1 AIATPPPRPQIPA
14 PPPPRPV
21 LNWRIPSRGQA
32 EGARCTGRRRRR
44 CRWVDKQR
52 GIALRTLLWE
62 RRSRCCGLTAIRQ
75 HAPFDG
81 TQPPHFAAHL
91 DLRLTV
97 QVEYR
102 LGPIP
107 QKGILAV
114 AKRHAPKPLGKG
126 RDERRP

>member
-52 GIALRTLLWE
+52 VIALRTLLWE

-97 QVEYR
+97 QVEDR
-102 LGPIP
+102 LGHIT
-107 QKGILAV
+107 QKVILAV
-114 AKRHAPKPLGKG
+114 AIRPPPKLLVHG
-126 RDERRP
+126 RTQP